1 MDLQQFI
8 LHNRTDW
15 YPCSVTNLVLINLFN
30 KLWNL
35 LSKMSKTNFIVT
47 LFNITRQVLQKE
59 LISIFYI
66 WLIIELGTNLECPPW
81 SFGDCL
87 DLLCLRSVRI
97 ISVRIIWIS
106 WFVAYLQQVAAS
118 IFQVVPTGCCSIRD
132 DFMIRKSHHC
142 FSYFR

>member
-66 WLIIELGTNLECPPW
+66 WLIIELGTKILSAHLEA
-81 SFGDCL
+81 L
-87 DLLCLRSVRI
+87 EIV
-97 ISVRIIWIS
+97 
-106 WFVAYLQQVAAS
+106 
-118 IFQVVPTGCCSIRD
+118 
-132 DFMIRKSHHC
+132 
-142 FSYFR
+142 